1 MITFS
6 FLKIEI
12 NGFIIVIA
20 GLGNIL
26 TVIMQYAVIICDIL
40 VFNPRTIELKG
51 NFPLLGFKY
60 QMYKKS

>member
-26 TVIMQYAVIICDIL
+26 TVIMQYAVIICYIL
-40 VFNPRTIELKG
+40 VFQPSDYITERK
-51 NFPLLGFKY
+51 FPATRI
-60 QMYKKS
+60 